1 MIYYI
6 LGGSILVTFI
16 ACLIHYFATDSDLS
30 DFFID
35 NGGWVTI
42 AMCLTVSL
50 GIIGCI
56 YLDLWLSLI
65 ITVTILA
72 TFIMCIYHYKDC
84 CSIDLLDFLVE
95 DYGFVIILVMLTIG
109 GMILGSVYWSLGW
122 SLLIGLPIVMCIS
135 VLSIYYDSCVAYD
148 LKDLLI
154 DNCGWSF
161 ILLFTLI
168 PCTVASAILV
178 SVGHSLIIGN
188 TLVIMVI
195 ASMIHYSSE
204 MCNGFKD
211 FFIDE
216 NGWLTNLIVFSIGA
230 TVFGCVYGNLAI
242 SLYIGICA
250 LILLI
255 ACAIHYSSSAA
266 IDFEDFFIDE
276 KGWLTISVTLLLS
289 SSIYGFIFWSPAKT
303 FIAISTFVA
312 LVVGALIHWNVSKS
326 TGIEDFFY
334 RNNGFLTASLITTV
348 GFGVYAFAYFEIIKA
363 FTLILASLLSIACVM
378 IHKSKARERYFVT
391 FYAIKLGALS
401 FTLPLVIGGVING
414 LLYSSWAYLIVFGLL
429 GVISFIWC
437 LIKANSNRTLYYPP
451 KIVKAPKPKP
461 QPKPHPKPQPK
472 PQPIPQPKPTPQPI
486 PPIQA
491 TPSEEAVDLHG
502 DNPRGK
508 GETML
513 ASDNTTVQLVLDE
526 KKKK

>member
-30 DFFID
+30 DFFVD

-84 CSIDLLDFLVE
+84 CSLDLKDFLIE
-95 DYGFVIILVMLTIG
+95 DYGWVIILAMLTLG
-109 GMILGSVYWSLGW
+109 GMTVGSVYWSLGW
-122 SLLIGLPIVMCIS
+122 SLLIGLPIVIS
-135 VLSIYYDSCVAYD
+135 ISTLSIYYDICVAYD

-154 DNCGWSF
+154 DNCGWAF
-161 ILLFTLI
+161 PFLFVSIAFTI
-168 PCTVASAILV
+168 ASAILI
-178 SVGHSLIIGN
+178 SVGHSLIIGI
-188 TLVIMVI
+188 TLVIMI
-195 ASMIHYSSE
+195 LSSMIHYSSE
-204 MCNGFKD
+204 MCSGFKD

-216 NGWLTNLIVFSIGA
+216 KGWLTNLIVFTIGA
-230 TVFGCVYGNLAI
+230 TVFGCVYGNLAT
-242 SLYIGICA
+242 SLYIGIA
-250 LILLI
+250 LLILII
-255 ACAIHYSSSAA
+255 ACAIHYSSSSAL
-266 IDFEDFFIDE
+266 DFEDFFIDE

-312 LVVGALIHWNVSKS
+312 LVVGALIHWNATKSKK
-326 TGIEDFFY
+326 IEDFFY
-334 RNNGFLTASLITTV
+334 HNNGFLTVSLIATV
-348 GFGVYAFAYFEIIKA
+348 GFGIYSFAYFEIGKA
-363 FTLILASLLSIACVM
+363 ITLILASLLCILCVM
-378 IHKSKARERYFVT
+378 VHKLKARERYFVT
-391 FYAIKLGALS
+391 FYALKLGALS

-437 LIKANSNRTLYYPP
+437 LIKANLNRTLYYPP

-461 QPKPHPKPQPK
+461 QPKPTST
-472 PQPIPQPKPTPQPI
+472 PQPIPQPNPIPTPPV
-486 PPIQA
+486 QA
-491 TPSEEAVDLHG
+491 TMHKEAEETIDLHG

-508 GETML
+508 GETKL
-513 ASDNTTVQLVLDE
+513 ASDNQAVQLVLDE